1 MLPRIISSSVPG
13 PRSRALAIELKRFE
27 SPNVTYVDAA
37 WPIFWERANGV
48 NVWDADGNRYLDM
61 TSAFGVAGL
70 GHAWEPGIE
79 HAAAQMRVLPH
90 AMGDVHPGVT
100 KVRLLRLLSEATF
113 QRWGCGSARTI
124 LCNSGFEAVEAAMKT
139 SMLYSGLP
147 HVLAF
152 TNSYHG
158 LGFGALAATGMPY
171 FSKPFKDQLPQCVSF
186 VPYPA
191 CHACP
196 WGERGGFRM
205 EGGEFPNC
213 STRCMARLEE
223 EIEEKLKRKHI
234 GCILA
239 EPIQARAGEVVP
251 PRDFLRLLRA
261 ICDRHKILLVLDEIY
276 TGWNRTGK
284 LFACEHSNVVPDIII
299 VGKALSGF
307 FPLSACVGRS
317 DIMSAWP
324 ESNGEALHTSTFLG
338 NPVGCAAAIVA
349 IEEHMKAETTT
360 KVKSAGVFLGEA
372 LKGIKSPRIGG
383 IRSAG
388 LLAGLDIIQPGDR
401 EQPPDPDGARKIV
414 NRSLQDGLILLAGGA
429 EGNTLSFSPPFG
441 ISREEISWAAE
452 RLQEYLTSL

>member
-1 MLPRIISSSVPG
+1 MLPGIISSSVPG
-13 PRSRALAIELKRFE
+13 PRSRALASELKRFE
-27 SPNVTYVDAA
+27 SPNVTYVGAD
-37 WPIFWERANGV
+37 WPIFWERADGV

-61 TSAFGVAGL
+61 TSAFGVTGL
-70 GHAWEPGIE
+70 GHAWEPAVE
-79 HAAAQMRVLPH
+79 RATSQLRVLPH

-113 QRWGCGSARTI
+113 QRWGQGLGRSI
-124 LCNSGFEAVEAAMKT
+124 LCNSGFEAVEAAIKT

-152 TNSYHG
+152 KNSYHG

-171 FSKPFKDQLPQCVSF
+171 FSKPFKGQLPECVSF
-186 VPYPA
+186 VTYPS
-191 CHACP
+191 CHRCP
-196 WGERGGFRM
+196 WGERGGFRL

-213 STRCMARLEE
+213 STKCMTRLEE

-239 EPIQARAGEVVP
+239 EPIQARGGEVVP
-251 PRDFLRLLRA
+251 PRDFLRLLRN

-284 LFACEHSNVVPDIII
+284 LFACEHSNVVPDMILL
-299 VGKALSGF
+299 GKALSGF

-324 ESNGEALHTSTFLG
+324 ESTGEALHTSTFLG
-338 NPVGCAAAIVA
+338 NPVGCAAAVVA
-349 IEEHMKAETTT
+349 VEEHLKPETAT
-360 KVKSAGVFLGEA
+360 KVRNAGVLLGDA
-372 LKGIKSPRIGG
+372 LKSITSPRIGG
-383 IRSAG
+383 IRRVG
-388 LLAGLDIIQPGDR
+388 LLAGMDVVWPGLG
-401 EQPPDPDGARKIV
+401 EHPPDPDAAREIV
-414 NRSLQDGLILLAGGA
+414 KRSLRDGLILLTSSP

-441 ISREEISWAAE
+441 ISKEEIAWTAE
-452 RLQEYLTSL
+452 RLQEYFTSL